1 MSAHARIN
9 PLTGEPVTDTLW
21 GHVRGGRDGNW
32 VVFSERIEGGLITAR
47 CAVSC
52 LVEPRP
58 GDRVMLAREGGSAF
72 ILAILER
79 DTAAVQ
85 LRFPGDVRIQV
96 PAGAM
101 TLTSAGPMTV
111 ESASALHQHAPGL
124 RMVAG
129 QAELVTDELKVSSSR
144 ATVTVDTCKLVARAM
159 DSVIDRVSQR
169 SKVLVR
175 WVEELESLQAGQL
188 LQKVRQTFSLDARHT
203 VVNARKDVKIDGER
217 IHMG

>member
-1 MSAHARIN
+1 MSAHVRIH

-32 VVFSERIEGGLITAR
+32 VVFSERIEGGVITAR

-52 LVEPRP
+52 LVEPQP
-58 GDRVMLAREGGSAF
+58 GDRVMLSQDGRQAF

-79 DTAAVQ
+79 DTEAVQ
-85 LRFPGDVRIQV
+85 LRFPGDVRVQV

-111 ESASALHQHAPGL
+111 ESASALHQHAPRW

-129 QAELVTDELKVSSSR
+129 QAEVVTNDLTVSSRR
-144 ATVTVDTCKLVARAM
+144 ATVTADDCKLLAKAL

-175 WVEELESLQAGQL
+175 WVEELESVQAGQL
-188 LQKVRQTFSLDARHT
+188 IQRVRQTFSLDARHT